1 MEKKI
6 TVCYLFTQFDKEQS
20 LINFVNNYKKYNSN
34 QHNLIICFKLLD
46 QILIKKLRVHLN
58 GINYIEFVDTSSK
71 NDFDF
76 GSYKRVSEMYP
87 EDIFYF

>member
-1 MEKKI
+1 MFQ
-6 TVCYLFTQFDKEQS
+6 TVR
-20 LINFVNNYKKYNSN
+20 SN
-34 QHNLIICFKLLD
+34 TYQ
-46 QILIKKLRVHLN
+46 KLRVHLN

-87 EDIFYF
+87 EDILFFLTVILIRFVTLG